1 MRCLECDKE
10 VPLLDNEHLARCCGL
25 TLQEY
30 ALRHKLPL
38 DILVPP
44 SQINATDDFVVE
56 PTHYCNLL
64 RLPQ

>member
-1 MRCLECDKE
+1 MRCLECGKE
-10 VPLLDNEHLARCCGL
+10 VIHLDNEHLAQCCGL
-25 TLQEY
+25 TLQEC

-56 PTHYCNLL
+56 STH
-64 RLPQ
+64 